1 MRLAACP
8 QLAANLNHPPCGEM
22 VCIRGHQTMCFRC
35 TYQRIAMT
43 PFVDSG
49 RVAL

>member
-1 MRLAACP
+1 MRPEARP
-8 QLAANLNHPPCGEM
+8 QLAADFNHPPCGEM
-22 VCIRGHQTMCFRC
+22 VRIRGHQTMRSHC